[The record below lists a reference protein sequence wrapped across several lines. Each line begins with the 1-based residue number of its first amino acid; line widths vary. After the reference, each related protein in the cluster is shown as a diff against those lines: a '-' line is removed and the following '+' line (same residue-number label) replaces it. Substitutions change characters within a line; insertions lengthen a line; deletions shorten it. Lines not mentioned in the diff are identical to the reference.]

1 MTRRCDPDFLAENSC
16 PIQRNLHFALTH
28 GHSTSPE
35 REHCPRRPP
44 TSRELALRVRSIF
57 LMSLEIAPRYFAS
70 GQTELS
76 VRFATLAKIF
86 SEIVNINECIAAEAL
101 CITRISQ
108 EEKIFLF
115 NLGAANNVRRS
126 IRRGRCSRHQPK
138 QKPRHFCRGFAF
150 PGSPEWL
157 ELRSPCR
164 PCRRPGA
171 CRPPEHSSSAVRR
184 SWLRW

>member
-70 GQTELS
+70 GQTERS
-76 VRFATLAKIF
+76 VRFATLAQIYFLKCQHTPSYICRA
-86 SEIVNINECIAAEAL
+86 V
-101 CITRISQ
+101 CITGISLRARC
-108 EEKIFLF
+108 IFFSVTLRWASVAMGISVDCA
-115 NLGAANNVRRS
+115 GAADAWAKPYWRS
-126 IRRGRCSRHQPK
+126 VFAGRWDGDTKTKTPASLPGFCIR
-138 QKPRHFCRGFAF
+138 
-150 PGSPEWL
+150 
-157 ELRSPCR
+157 
-164 PCRRPGA
+164 
-171 CRPPEHSSSAVRR
+171 
-184 SWLRW
+184 